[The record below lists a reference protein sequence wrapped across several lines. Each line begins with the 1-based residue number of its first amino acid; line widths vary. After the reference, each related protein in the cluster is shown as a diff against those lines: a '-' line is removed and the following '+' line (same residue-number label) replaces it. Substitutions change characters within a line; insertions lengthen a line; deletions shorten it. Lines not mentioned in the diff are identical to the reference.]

1 MTRTCSLSW
10 SPAQPY
16 ALADD
21 LLREFFTKPKTNETT
36 QWRPRVDVIETS
48 DAYLLR
54 AELPGLDPETIDITL
69 LDRTLT
75 LAGEKADAQPGE
87 GDRRHVLERAF
98 GSFKRTFTFPEVVD
112 AESVTAK
119 SEHGLLLIEVKKV
132 PEVQPTKITIKS
144 S

>member
-1 MTRTCSLSW
+1 MTRTWPLSW

-21 LLREFFTKPKTNETT
+21 LLREFFTKPNKAEVN
-36 QWRPRVDVIETS
+36 QWRPRVDVAETS

-54 AELPGLDPETIDITL
+54 VELPGLDPEAIEITL

-75 LAGEKADAQPGE
+75 LSGEKADTQPGE
-87 GDRRHVLERAF
+87 GDRRHVLERNF
-98 GSFKRTFTFPEVVD
+98 GPFKRTFTFPVVVD
-112 AESVTAK
+112 ADSVAAK
-119 SEHGLLLIEVKKV
+119 SEHGLLTIEVKKV
-132 PEVQPTKITIKS
+132 PEVQPKKITIKS